1 MRKELSAEAM
11 AEVAVSGRE
20 VRVERRFSSERK
32 TCDMLQSLIRAHVQ
46 PA

>member
-1 MRKELSAEAM
+1 MRKELSAEAL

-32 TCDMLQSLIRAHVQ
+32 TRDMLQGLIRAHIQ
-46 PA
+46 PV